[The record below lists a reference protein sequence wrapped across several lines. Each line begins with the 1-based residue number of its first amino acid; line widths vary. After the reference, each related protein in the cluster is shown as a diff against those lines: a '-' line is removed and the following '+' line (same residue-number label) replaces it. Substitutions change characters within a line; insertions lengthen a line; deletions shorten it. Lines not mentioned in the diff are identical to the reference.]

1 MSSCPAASVA
11 TRGTAGVLLGRLQM
25 AMLIGNL
32 GGKQELQRVARCRKQ
47 ERPEQAG
54 HIELGV
60 EAVGED
66 PKHARLIFAV
76 EATKLARSMERSRAS
91 ADPLRPFPVLQEA

>member
-1 MSSCPAASVA
+1 
-11 TRGTAGVLLGRLQM
+11 M

-76 EATKLARSMERSRAS
+76 EGNEARSVDGEVESKRRPTAS
-91 ADPLRPFPVLQEA
+91 VPSAARGWPRNRNPFA